1 MDVII
6 SLENLEKVLWYVL
19 VPLIVVLLCFYLFIF
34 IYDRKTKKKDAY
46 HNYVINYIGNVI
58 SIIFGAAFL
67 GVTIGFSCA
76 FIQTLTDY
84 GMVQENQFLYYLV
97 LFFSILPLIFFLFF
111 IGKFIKNLKRKEE
124 LDRKEQEL

>member
-6 SLENLEKVLWYVL
+6 SLENLGKVLWYVL

-76 FIQTLTDY
+76 FIQTLMDY

-97 LFFSILPLIFFLFF
+97 LFFPILPLIFFLFF